1 MMIELPWPSSE
12 LSQNAR
18 THHAVKARAVKK
30 ARNDAFWLTKAV
42 NDGSLKDAET
52 LRVTFE
58 FCPPDYRKRD
68 VMNAFGAM
76 KYACDGIADAIGVDD
91 VKWREISIFCGPVQ
105 KPGRVIVTLEA
116 A

>member
-52 LRVTFE
+52 LRVTFT
-58 FCPPDYRKRD
+58 FHMPDYRKRD
-68 VMNAFGAM
+68 LDNVFGSLKA
-76 KYACDGIADAIGVDD
+76 ARDGIAEAIGIDD
-91 VKWREISIFCGPVQ
+91 SRWNEITILRGPVE
-105 KPGRVIVTLEA
+105 KGGRVIVTLEA

>member
-42 NDGSLKDAET
+42 NDGSLKDADS
-52 LRVTFE
+52 LRAKIE
-58 FCPPDYRKRD
+58 FCPPDYRRRD
-68 VMNAFGAM
+68 LDNVFGSLKSAL
-76 KYACDGIADAIGVDD
+76 DGISDALGIDD
-91 VKWREISIFCGPVQ
+91 SRWREYILCIGPVE
-105 KPGRVIVTLEA
+105 KGGRVIVTLEA

>member
-52 LRVTFE
+52 LRVMINIF
-58 FCPPDYRKRD
+58 PPDYRKRD
-68 VMNAFGAM
+68 LDNILAALKPSF
-76 KYACDGIADAIGVDD
+76 DGISDALGIDD
-91 VKWREISIFCGPVQ
+91 SKWQEMGILRCAA
-105 KPGRVIVTLEA
+105 KRPGRVIVTLEA

>member
-30 ARNDAFWLTKAV
+30 ARNDAFWLAKAC
-42 NDGSLKDAET
+42 NDGSVQCADSLK
-52 LRVTFE
+52 VTFE

-68 VMNAFGAM
+68 LDNCFGAL
-76 KYACDGIADAIGVDD
+76 KAARDGIADAIGVDD
-91 VKWREISIFCGPVQ
+91 SKWHKITILRGPVE
-105 KPGRVIVTLEA
+105 KGGRVIVTLEA

>member
-30 ARNDAFWLTKAV
+30 ARNDAYWLTKAV

-52 LRVTFE
+52 LRVMF
-58 FCPPDYRKRD
+58 FFYPPDYRKRD
-68 VMNAFGAM
+68 LDNAFGAL
-76 KYACDGIADAIGVDD
+76 KAARDGIAQALNIDD
-91 VKWREISIFCGPVQ
+91 SKWHEIVILRGPVE
-105 KPGRVIVTLEA
+105 KGGRVIVTLEA

>member
-18 THHAVKARAVKK
+18 KHPIVKARAVKK
-30 ARNDAFWLTKAV
+30 ARSDAFWLTKAV

-58 FCPPDYRKRD
+58 FCPPDYRRRD
-68 VMNAFGAM
+68 LDNCLA
-76 KYACDGIADAIGVDD
+76 ACKSQIDGISEAIGINDA
-91 VKWREISIFCGPVQ
+91 KWHEITILRGPVE

>member
-1 MMIELPWPSSE
+1 MMIDLPWPSSE

-30 ARNDAFWLTKAV
+30 SRNDAFWLTKAV

-68 VMNAFGAM
+68 LDNAFGCCKA
-76 KYACDGIADAIGVDD
+76 ARDGIAEAIGIDD
-91 VKWREISIFCGPVQ
+91 SKWNEITILRGPVE
-105 KPGRVIVTLEA
+105 KGGRVIVTLEA

>member
-18 THHAVKARAVKK
+18 THHAVKARAIKK

-68 VMNAFGAM
+68 LDNAFGCC
-76 KYACDGIADAIGVDD
+76 KPHRDGIAEAIGIDD
-91 VKWREISIFCGPVQ
+91 SKWNEITILRGPVE
-105 KPGRVIVTLEA
+105 KGGRVIVTLEA
-116 A
+116 V